1 MKKLAGLLMLLTL
14 GYVANASAKAA
25 PNVILDVQ
33 VSTNALPGAQ
43 VKGLVTSLGQS
54 QVVSGTTN
62 NQGRVSL
69 GFNITVSSFVQPAS
83 FLVKGQGT
91 DGLNFI
97 QGRTNGNFQIIM
109 GSPTTNVPI
118 FLPLQ

>member
-1 MKKLAGLLMLLTL
+1 MKKLTGLFLLAL
-14 GYVANASAKAA
+14 VGMVGNASAKAA

-33 VSTNALPGAQ
+33 VSSNALPGAQ

-62 NQGRVSL
+62 NLGRVSL
-69 GFNITVSSFVQPAS
+69 GFSIAVSSFIQPAS

-91 DGLNFI
+91 DGINFI